1 MTNSQENGLAM
12 MIALLKFLSQ
22 KSKYYSKLPEF
33 ENNLAILRG
42 KVAQIEDLAPLHR
55 ANQDGAAK
63 DKVKIRKILLNTL
76 ISYKTSLYAF
86 AILTKNS
93 TLFNKVNITN
103 KVLRNANEAAL
114 KDLLLFCILRRART

>member
-1 MTNSQENGLAM
+1 MTNNQENGLAM
-12 MIALLKFLSQ
+12 MLALLKFLSQ
-22 KSKYYSKLPEF
+22 KFNYYSKLPEF
-33 ENNLAILRG
+33 ENNLAILRD

-63 DKVKIRKILLNTL
+63 DKGKIRKMLLKTV

-93 TLFNKVNITN
+93 TLFNKVNMTN
-103 KVLRNANEAAL
+103 K
-114 KDLLLFCILRRART
+114 